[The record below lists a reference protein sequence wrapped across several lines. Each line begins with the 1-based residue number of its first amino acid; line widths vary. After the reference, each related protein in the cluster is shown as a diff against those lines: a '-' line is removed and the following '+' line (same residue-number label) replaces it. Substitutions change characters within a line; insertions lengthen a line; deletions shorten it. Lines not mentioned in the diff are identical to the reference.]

1 MKKNEKNTV
10 CKYLLGLIFG
20 IVMLTIP
27 NSVSVS
33 ANGVSDAIQR
43 LVTVYPNSC
52 SYFTSDGKID
62 SNNDDSRCS
71 LINIPARGG
80 LPSGQ
85 TVKNSYGKSCWSCHA
100 FAEYAWYVIYGH
112 CTNTQVKTIST
123 SELRIGDFIRF
134 TGHSAIYLGE
144 DSQYYYV
151 YDSNWAS
158 STDNKVRY
166 NHTIKKTR
174 GIEYCYRATNYN
186 EIANV
191 TPEPS
196 GNSPIGHLD
205 SVFAD
210 MGKITIRGWA
220 ADMDV
225 PNEPID
231 VHVYAIQDGVRNG
244 IGVLKADN
252 YRPDVHMQNT
262 GINEY
267 HGFEATINTE
277 LTGNVEIEVY
287 GINVGSGEN
296 SMLEDSPQTVVV
308 PRDTIQPTI
317 SNVEVKDLSASG
329 YTVTCNIE
337 DNVEISRVRFATW
350 TEENEQ
356 DDIVWK
362 DETLS
367 GSTISYKVDIS
378 EHNNENNCVYFT
390 HIYAYDLAG
399 NSTGYPVTVYVDAE
413 PPVISDVEVSEVSA
427 SGYTIKCKIEDNV
440 EISRVRFATWTEENE
455 QDDIVWKDETL
466 SGSTISYKVDI
477 SEHNNENNCVY
488 FTHIYAYD
496 LSENGAG
503 YPVSVYIDGKAP
515 VVSNVEITDIS
526 QKGYTVKCS
535 VEDDYSG
542 VNRVQFP
549 TWYENDNPYGND
561 NSWNVSSSCSGKLE
575 DGKYVYHVR
584 VSDYDNQL
592 GVYNTHIYAWDEHGN
607 RSECYPLEITVN
619 KDHEHNYVSTIKK
632 KATCTE
638 SGIMLY
644 TCKDDDDSYEKEIP
658 ATGHQNTEV
667 RNVKEATCAEEG
679 YTGDTYCKDC
689 GTKLSTGEKIAKKE
703 HTWDSGKV
711 TQEASC
717 IKTGIRTYT
726 CTTCQSTKTEGIPAT
741 GKHENTEVRNVKEA
755 TCAEEGYT
763 GDTYCKDCGTKLSTG
778 EKIAKKAHIWD
789 SGRVTQE
796 ATCTKTGTKTY
807 ICTTCQSTRT
817 EEIPATG
824 HVNKITKFAKEA
836 TCKSEGYTGDI
847 YCKDCGELLEEGD
860 ILPKEEHVWDEG
872 KITQQ
877 PGCTKSGERTYTCT
891 TCQTTKTE
899 EIPAT
904 GKHEKIE
911 VRNAKEATC
920 AEEGYTGD
928 TYCRDCGTKLF
939 TGEKIAKK
947 AHTWDSGKVTQ
958 EATCTKTGIRTY
970 TCTTCQS
977 TKTEEVPV
985 TGHVNKITKFAKE
998 ATCKS
1003 EGYTGDI
1010 YCKDCGE
1017 LLEEGDILP
1026 KEEHVWDEGKITQ
1039 QPGCTK
1045 SGERTYTCTT
1055 CQTTKTEEISATGH
1069 ANKIT
1074 KFAKKATCKTEGY
1087 TGDIYCQDCGEL
1099 LEEGNVLPQEAHI
1112 WDEGK
1117 ITKQPTSSA
1126 AGVRTYTC
1134 KNCGT
1139 TKTES
1144 IARLQPKKLTPGKVI
1159 KDKATNGVYKVL
1171 KDGVT
1176 VEFTKPVSR
1185 KTSVKIPDTVKLSEI
1200 TCKVRGISAN
1210 AFKNDTTLRT
1220 VTIGKNVTIIGSNA
1234 FYGARKLSKVSGGS
1248 AISKIGDKAFYNCS
1262 SLTGIELS
1270 KTVKYI
1276 GRQAFYNCKNLKTII
1291 VKTSQLTSKNVGT
1304 KAFTGIYTKPIVK
1317 VPANKFK
1324 VYQKLLKSKGM
1335 STKAIYKK

>member
-1 MKKNEKNTV
+1 MIKKETSMEKKIVTNKNYLLTILILFFTILLSSKVWASDAGTREDAVKWVYSQEGKSLDYDGAYGAQCVDLIKYYYAYFGQASYARGNGCDYVSNALPNGWTRIKNTAEFV
-10 CKYLLGLIFG
+10 PEPGDIAVWGTELSQYGHVAIILSADAHSF
-20 IVMLTIP
+20 
-27 NSVSVS
+27 VSMDQ
-33 ANGVSDAIQR
+33 NW
-43 LVTVYPNSC
+43 
-52 SYFTSDGKID
+52 
-62 SNNDDSRCS
+62 
-71 LINIPARGG
+71 
-80 LPSGQ
+80 PSGSACKQ
-85 TVKNSYGKSCWSCHA
+85 VTHTYNKFWG
-100 FAEYAWYVIYGH
+100 VIRP
-112 CTNTQVKTIST
+112 NFVEIS
-123 SELRIGDFIRF
+123 
-134 TGHSAIYLGE
+134 
-144 DSQYYYV
+144 
-151 YDSNWAS
+151 
-158 STDNKVRY
+158 
-166 NHTIKKTR
+166 
-174 GIEYCYRATNYN
+174 
-186 EIANV
+186 
-191 TPEPS
+191 EPS
-196 GNSPIGHLD
+196 GNSPIGYLD

-287 GINVGSGEN
+287 GINVGSGVN

-378 EHNNENNCVYFT
+378 EHNNENNCIYFT

-427 SGYTIKCKIEDNV
+427 SGYTIKCKIEDNE

-466 SGSTISYKVDI
+466 SGNTVSCRINVAD
-477 SEHNNENNCVY
+477 HNNERNCKY
-488 FTHIYAYD
+488 WTHIYAYD
-496 LSENGAG
+496 LSDNGAG

-515 VVSNVEITDIS
+515 VISNVEITDIS

-549 TWYENDNPYGND
+549 TWYDNDNPYGND

-592 GVYNTHIYAWDEHGN
+592 GVYNTHIYAWDEHEN

-726 CTTCQSTKTEGIPAT
+726 CTTCQSTKTEEIPAT

-796 ATCTKTGTKTY
+796 ATCTKTGIRTY
-807 ICTTCQSTRT
+807 TCTTCQTTKT

-847 YCKDCGELLEEGD
+847 YCKDCGKLLEEGD

-877 PGCTKSGERTYTCT
+877 PGCAKSGERTYTCT
-891 TCQTTKTE
+891 TCQITKTE

-904 GKHEKIE
+904 GHL
-911 VRNAKEATC
+911 N
-920 AEEGYTGD
+920 
-928 TYCRDCGTKLF
+928 
-939 TGEKIAKK
+939 
-947 AHTWDSGKVTQ
+947 KV
-958 EATCTKTGIRTY
+958 
-970 TCTTCQS
+970 
-977 TKTEEVPV
+977 
-985 TGHVNKITKFAKE
+985 
-998 ATCKS
+998 
-1003 EGYTGDI
+1003 
-1010 YCKDCGE
+1010 
-1017 LLEEGDILP
+1017 
-1026 KEEHVWDEGKITQ
+1026 
-1039 QPGCTK
+1039 
-1045 SGERTYTCTT
+1045 
-1055 CQTTKTEEISATGH
+1055 
-1069 ANKIT
+1069 T

-1099 LEEGNVLPQEAHI
+1099 LEEGNALPQEAHI

-1144 IARLQPKKLTPGKVI
+1144 IAKLQPKKLTPGKVI

-1176 VEFTKPVSR
+1176 VEFAKTVSR
-1185 KTSVKIPDTVKLSEI
+1185 KTSVKIPDTVKLSGI
-1200 TCKVRGISAN
+1200 TCKVTEISAN

-1262 SLTGIELS
+1262 GLTGIELS

-1324 VYQKLLKSKGM
+1324 AYQKLLKSKGM

>member
-1 MKKNEKNTV
+1 MIKKETSMEKKIVTNKNYLLTILILFFTILLSSKVWASDAGTREDAVKWVYSQEGKSLDYDGAYGAQCVDLIKYYYAYFGQASYARGNGCDYVSNALPNGWTRIKNTAEFV
-10 CKYLLGLIFG
+10 PEPGDIAVWGTELSQYGHVAIILSADAHSF
-20 IVMLTIP
+20 
-27 NSVSVS
+27 VSMDQ
-33 ANGVSDAIQR
+33 NW
-43 LVTVYPNSC
+43 
-52 SYFTSDGKID
+52 
-62 SNNDDSRCS
+62 
-71 LINIPARGG
+71 
-80 LPSGQ
+80 PSGSACKQ
-85 TVKNSYGKSCWSCHA
+85 VTHTYNKFWG
-100 FAEYAWYVIYGH
+100 VIRP
-112 CTNTQVKTIST
+112 NFVEIS
-123 SELRIGDFIRF
+123 
-134 TGHSAIYLGE
+134 
-144 DSQYYYV
+144 
-151 YDSNWAS
+151 
-158 STDNKVRY
+158 
-166 NHTIKKTR
+166 
-174 GIEYCYRATNYN
+174 
-186 EIANV
+186 
-191 TPEPS
+191 EPS
-196 GNSPIGHLD
+196 GNSPIGYLD

-287 GINVGSGEN
+287 GINVGSGVN

-378 EHNNENNCVYFT
+378 EHNNENNCIYFT

-427 SGYTIKCKIEDNV
+427 SGYTIKCKIEDNE

-466 SGSTISYKVDI
+466 SGNTVSCRINVAD
-477 SEHNNENNCVY
+477 HNNERNCKY
-488 FTHIYAYD
+488 WTHIYAYD
-496 LSENGAG
+496 LSDNGAG

-515 VVSNVEITDIS
+515 VISNVEITDIS

-549 TWYENDNPYGND
+549 TWYDNDNPYGND

-592 GVYNTHIYAWDEHGN
+592 GVYNTHIYAWDEHEN

-726 CTTCQSTKTEGIPAT
+726 CTTCQSTKTEEIPAT

-824 HVNKITKFAKEA
+824 HVNKITKFAKKA

-872 KITQQ
+872 RITQQ
-877 PGCTKSGERTYTCT
+877 PGCTKSGERMYTCT
-891 TCQTTKTE
+891 TCQITKTE

-904 GKHEKIE
+904 GHL
-911 VRNAKEATC
+911 N
-920 AEEGYTGD
+920 
-928 TYCRDCGTKLF
+928 
-939 TGEKIAKK
+939 
-947 AHTWDSGKVTQ
+947 KV
-958 EATCTKTGIRTY
+958 
-970 TCTTCQS
+970 
-977 TKTEEVPV
+977 
-985 TGHVNKITKFAKE
+985 
-998 ATCKS
+998 
-1003 EGYTGDI
+1003 
-1010 YCKDCGE
+1010 
-1017 LLEEGDILP
+1017 
-1026 KEEHVWDEGKITQ
+1026 
-1039 QPGCTK
+1039 
-1045 SGERTYTCTT
+1045 
-1055 CQTTKTEEISATGH
+1055 
-1069 ANKIT
+1069 T

-1099 LEEGNVLPQEAHI
+1099 LEEGNALPQEAHI

-1144 IARLQPKKLTPGKVI
+1144 IAKLQPKKLTPGKVI

-1176 VEFTKPVSR
+1176 VEFAKTVSR
-1185 KTSVKIPDTVKLSEI
+1185 KTSVKIPDTVKLSGI
-1200 TCKVRGISAN
+1200 TCKVTEISAN

-1262 SLTGIELS
+1262 GLTGIELS

-1276 GRQAFYNCKNLKTII
+1276 GRQAFYNCKNFKTII

-1324 VYQKLLKSKGM
+1324 AYQKLLKSKGM

>member
-1 MKKNEKNTV
+1 MEKKIVTNKNYLLTILILFFTILLSSKVWASDAGTREDAVKWVYSQEGKSLDYDGAYGAQCVDLIKYYYAYFGQASYARGNGCDYVSNALPNGWTRIKNTAEFV
-10 CKYLLGLIFG
+10 PEPGDIAVWGTELSQYGHVAIILSADAHSF
-20 IVMLTIP
+20 
-27 NSVSVS
+27 VSMDQ
-33 ANGVSDAIQR
+33 NW
-43 LVTVYPNSC
+43 
-52 SYFTSDGKID
+52 
-62 SNNDDSRCS
+62 
-71 LINIPARGG
+71 
-80 LPSGQ
+80 PSGSACKQ
-85 TVKNSYGKSCWSCHA
+85 VTHTYNKFWG
-100 FAEYAWYVIYGH
+100 VIRP
-112 CTNTQVKTIST
+112 NFVEIS
-123 SELRIGDFIRF
+123 
-134 TGHSAIYLGE
+134 
-144 DSQYYYV
+144 
-151 YDSNWAS
+151 
-158 STDNKVRY
+158 
-166 NHTIKKTR
+166 
-174 GIEYCYRATNYN
+174 
-186 EIANV
+186 
-191 TPEPS
+191 EPS
-196 GNSPIGHLD
+196 GNSPIGYLD

-287 GINVGSGEN
+287 GINVGSGVN

-378 EHNNENNCVYFT
+378 EHNNENNCIYFT

-427 SGYTIKCKIEDNV
+427 SGYTIKCKIEDNE

-466 SGSTISYKVDI
+466 SGNTVSCRINVAD
-477 SEHNNENNCVY
+477 HNNERNCKY
-488 FTHIYAYD
+488 WTHIYAYD
-496 LSENGAG
+496 LSDNGAG

-515 VVSNVEITDIS
+515 VISNVEITDIS

-549 TWYENDNPYGND
+549 TWYDNDNPYGND

-592 GVYNTHIYAWDEHGN
+592 GVYNTHIYAWDEHEN

-711 TQEASC
+711 TQEA
-717 IKTGIRTYT
+717 
-726 CTTCQSTKTEGIPAT
+726 
-741 GKHENTEVRNVKEA
+741 
-755 TCAEEGYT
+755 
-763 GDTYCKDCGTKLSTG
+763 
-778 EKIAKKAHIWD
+778 
-789 SGRVTQE
+789 
-796 ATCTKTGTKTY
+796 TCTKTGTKTY

-824 HVNKITKFAKEA
+824 HVNKITKFAKKA

-872 KITQQ
+872 RITQQ
-877 PGCTKSGERTYTCT
+877 PGCTKSGERMYTCT
-891 TCQTTKTE
+891 TCQITKTE

-904 GKHEKIE
+904 GHL
-911 VRNAKEATC
+911 N
-920 AEEGYTGD
+920 
-928 TYCRDCGTKLF
+928 
-939 TGEKIAKK
+939 
-947 AHTWDSGKVTQ
+947 KV
-958 EATCTKTGIRTY
+958 
-970 TCTTCQS
+970 
-977 TKTEEVPV
+977 
-985 TGHVNKITKFAKE
+985 
-998 ATCKS
+998 
-1003 EGYTGDI
+1003 
-1010 YCKDCGE
+1010 
-1017 LLEEGDILP
+1017 
-1026 KEEHVWDEGKITQ
+1026 
-1039 QPGCTK
+1039 
-1045 SGERTYTCTT
+1045 
-1055 CQTTKTEEISATGH
+1055 
-1069 ANKIT
+1069 T

-1099 LEEGNVLPQEAHI
+1099 LEEGNALPQEAHI

-1144 IARLQPKKLTPGKVI
+1144 IAKLQPKKLTPGKVI

-1176 VEFTKPVSR
+1176 VEFAKTVSR
-1185 KTSVKIPDTVKLSEI
+1185 KTSVKIPDTVKLSGI
-1200 TCKVRGISAN
+1200 TCKVTEISAN

-1262 SLTGIELS
+1262 GLTGIELS

-1276 GRQAFYNCKNLKTII
+1276 GRQAFYNCKNFKTII

-1324 VYQKLLKSKGM
+1324 AYQKLLKSKGM

>member
-1 MKKNEKNTV
+1 MEKKIVTNKNYLLTILILFFTILLSSKVWASDAGTREDAVKWVYSQEGKSLDYDGAYGAQCVDLIKYYYAYFGQASYARGNGCDYVSNALPNGWTRIKNTAEFV
-10 CKYLLGLIFG
+10 PEPGDIAVWGTELSQYGHVAIILSADAHSF
-20 IVMLTIP
+20 
-27 NSVSVS
+27 VSMDQ
-33 ANGVSDAIQR
+33 NW
-43 LVTVYPNSC
+43 
-52 SYFTSDGKID
+52 
-62 SNNDDSRCS
+62 
-71 LINIPARGG
+71 
-80 LPSGQ
+80 PSGSACKQ
-85 TVKNSYGKSCWSCHA
+85 VTHTYNKFWG
-100 FAEYAWYVIYGH
+100 VIRP
-112 CTNTQVKTIST
+112 NFVEIS
-123 SELRIGDFIRF
+123 
-134 TGHSAIYLGE
+134 
-144 DSQYYYV
+144 
-151 YDSNWAS
+151 
-158 STDNKVRY
+158 
-166 NHTIKKTR
+166 
-174 GIEYCYRATNYN
+174 
-186 EIANV
+186 
-191 TPEPS
+191 EPS
-196 GNSPIGHLD
+196 GNSPIGYLD

-287 GINVGSGEN
+287 GINVGSGVN

-378 EHNNENNCVYFT
+378 EHNNENNCIYFT

-427 SGYTIKCKIEDNV
+427 SGYTIKCKIEDNE

-466 SGSTISYKVDI
+466 SGNTVSCRINVAD
-477 SEHNNENNCVY
+477 HNNERNCKY
-488 FTHIYAYD
+488 WTHIYAYD
-496 LSENGAG
+496 LSDNGAG

-515 VVSNVEITDIS
+515 VISNVEITDIS

-549 TWYENDNPYGND
+549 TWYDNDNPYGND

-592 GVYNTHIYAWDEHGN
+592 GVYNTHIYAWDEHEN

-726 CTTCQSTKTEGIPAT
+726 CTTCQSTKTEEIPATGKHENTEVRNVKEATCAEEGYTGDTYCKDCGTKLSTGEKIAKKAHTWDSGRVTQEASCIKTGIRTYTCTTCQSTKTEEIPAT

-796 ATCTKTGTKTY
+796 ATCTKTGIRTY
-807 ICTTCQSTRT
+807 TCTTCQTTKT

-847 YCKDCGELLEEGD
+847 YCKDCGKLLEEGD

-877 PGCTKSGERTYTCT
+877 PGCAKSGERTYTCT
-891 TCQTTKTE
+891 TCQITKTE

-904 GKHEKIE
+904 GHL
-911 VRNAKEATC
+911 N
-920 AEEGYTGD
+920 
-928 TYCRDCGTKLF
+928 
-939 TGEKIAKK
+939 
-947 AHTWDSGKVTQ
+947 KV
-958 EATCTKTGIRTY
+958 
-970 TCTTCQS
+970 
-977 TKTEEVPV
+977 
-985 TGHVNKITKFAKE
+985 
-998 ATCKS
+998 
-1003 EGYTGDI
+1003 
-1010 YCKDCGE
+1010 
-1017 LLEEGDILP
+1017 
-1026 KEEHVWDEGKITQ
+1026 
-1039 QPGCTK
+1039 
-1045 SGERTYTCTT
+1045 
-1055 CQTTKTEEISATGH
+1055 
-1069 ANKIT
+1069 T

-1099 LEEGNVLPQEAHI
+1099 LEEGNALPQEAHI

-1144 IARLQPKKLTPGKVI
+1144 IAKLQPKKLTPGKVI

-1176 VEFTKPVSR
+1176 VEFAKTVSR
-1185 KTSVKIPDTVKLSEI
+1185 KTSVKIPDTVKLSGI
-1200 TCKVRGISAN
+1200 TCKVTEISAN

-1262 SLTGIELS
+1262 GLTGIELS

-1324 VYQKLLKSKGM
+1324 AYQKLLKSKGM

>member
-191 TPEPS
+191 TPEPENPYYNSYGFDNPSNNDVISDGTFLFQGWIDAKKEISSITCSINHGARYVGTDLYTRPDVSYATAFRTEIDSNILNLGTNDIALCVNFTDGSATVVENRTVTWSPKLLWGYDSPTEDMQISDNQFQFS
-196 GNSPIGHLD
+196 GWIET
-205 SVFAD
+205 
-210 MGKITIRGWA
+210 GKKLKRVSCSLNHGEQYLTANLYKRP
-220 ADMDV
+220 DV
-225 PNEPID
+225 PNATAFRLD
-231 VHVYAIQDGVRNG
+231 
-244 IGVLKADN
+244 IGSSNLH
-252 YRPDVHMQNT
+252 Y
-262 GINEY
+262 
-267 HGFEATINTE
+267 
-277 LTGNVEIEVY
+277 
-287 GINVGSGEN
+287 GEN
-296 SMLEDSPQTVVV
+296 NIAVCAYYADGTGE
-308 PRDTIQPTI
+308 TIAERKVRKCI
-317 SNVEVKDLSASG
+317 DDA
-329 YTVTCNIE
+329 IE
-337 DNVEISRVRFATW
+337 YP
-350 TEENEQ
+350 Q
-356 DDIVWK
+356 DDEKFTCKNAWF
-362 DETLS
+362 LLQ
-367 GSTISYKVDIS
+367 GWSTDDTRQIDHFEFIINDTRYTTVA
-378 EHNNENNCVYFT
+378 HT
-390 HIYAYDLAG
+390 RADLAG
-399 NSTGYPVTVYVDAE
+399 NARYYREQVPIDRLKNG
-413 PPVISDVEVSEVSA
+413 
-427 SGYTIKCKIEDNV
+427 KNKIEIFAYYSDGT
-440 EISRVRFATWTEENE
+440 SRNIGQREVIG
-455 QDDIVWKDETL
+455 DI
-466 SGSTISYKVDI
+466 
-477 SEHNNENNCVY
+477 
-488 FTHIYAYD
+488 
-496 LSENGAG
+496 
-503 YPVSVYIDGKAP
+503 
-515 VVSNVEITDIS
+515 
-526 QKGYTVKCS
+526 
-535 VEDDYSG
+535 
-542 VNRVQFP
+542 
-549 TWYENDNPYGND
+549 
-561 NSWNVSSSCSGKLE
+561 
-575 DGKYVYHVR
+575 
-584 VSDYDNQL
+584 
-592 GVYNTHIYAWDEHGN
+592 
-607 RSECYPLEITVN
+607 
-619 KDHEHNYVSTIKK
+619 
-632 KATCTE
+632 
-638 SGIMLY
+638 
-644 TCKDDDDSYEKEIP
+644 
-658 ATGHQNTEV
+658 
-667 RNVKEATCAEEG
+667 
-679 YTGDTYCKDC
+679 
-689 GTKLSTGEKIAKKE
+689 E

-726 CTTCQSTKTEGIPAT
+726 CTTCQTTKTEEIPAT
-741 GKHENTEVRNVKEA
+741 GKHENTEVRNAKEA

-763 GDTYCKDCGTKLSTG
+763 GDTYCKDCGTKLSAG
-778 EKIAKKAHIWD
+778 EKIAKKAHTWD
-789 SGRVTQE
+789 SGKVTQE
-796 ATCTKTGTKTY
+796 AICTKTGTKTY
-807 ICTTCQSTRT
+807 TCTTCQTTKT

-847 YCKDCGELLEEGD
+847 YCKDCGKLLEEGD

-877 PGCTKSGERTYTCT
+877 PGCAKSGERTYTCT

-904 GKHEKIE
+904 GHL
-911 VRNAKEATC
+911 N
-920 AEEGYTGD
+920 
-928 TYCRDCGTKLF
+928 
-939 TGEKIAKK
+939 
-947 AHTWDSGKVTQ
+947 KV
-958 EATCTKTGIRTY
+958 
-970 TCTTCQS
+970 
-977 TKTEEVPV
+977 
-985 TGHVNKITKFAKE
+985 
-998 ATCKS
+998 
-1003 EGYTGDI
+1003 
-1010 YCKDCGE
+1010 
-1017 LLEEGDILP
+1017 
-1026 KEEHVWDEGKITQ
+1026 
-1039 QPGCTK
+1039 
-1045 SGERTYTCTT
+1045 
-1055 CQTTKTEEISATGH
+1055 
-1069 ANKIT
+1069 T

-1099 LEEGNVLPQEAHI
+1099 LEEGNALAQEAHI

-1144 IARLQPKKLTPGKVI
+1144 IAKLQPKKLTPGKVI

-1176 VEFTKPVSR
+1176 VEFAKTVSR
-1185 KTSVKIPDTVKLSEI
+1185 KTSVKIPDTVKLSGI
-1200 TCKVRGISAN
+1200 TCKVTEISAN

-1262 SLTGIELS
+1262 GLTGIELS

-1324 VYQKLLKSKGM
+1324 AYQKLLKSKGM

>member
-191 TPEPS
+191 TPEPENPYY
-196 GNSPIGHLD
+196 NSYGFDNPSNNDVISDGTFLFQGWIDAKKEISSITCSINHGARYVGTDLYTRPDVSYATAFRTEID
-205 SVFAD
+205 SNILNLGTNDIALCVNFTDGSATVVENRTVTWSPKLLWGYDSPTED
-210 MGKITIRGWA
+210 MKITDNQFQFSGWIETGKKLESVSCSLNHGEQYLTA
-220 ADMDV
+220 NLYKRPDV
-225 PNEPID
+225 PNATAFRLD
-231 VHVYAIQDGVRNG
+231 
-244 IGVLKADN
+244 IGTSNLR
-252 YRPDVHMQNT
+252 Y
-262 GINEY
+262 
-267 HGFEATINTE
+267 
-277 LTGNVEIEVY
+277 
-287 GINVGSGEN
+287 GEN
-296 SMLEDSPQTVVV
+296 YIAVCAHYED
-308 PRDTIQPTI
+308 
-317 SNVEVKDLSASG
+317 G
-329 YTVTCNIE
+329 
-337 DNVEISRVRFATW
+337 
-350 TEENEQ
+350 TEETIAEHKVRKCI
-356 DDIVWK
+356 DDAI
-362 DETLS
+362 E
-367 GSTISYKVDIS
+367 YPQ
-378 EHNNENNCVYFT
+378 NNENFT
-390 HIYAYDLAG
+390 CKNAWFLLQGWSTDDTRQIDHFEFIINDTRYTTVAHTRADLAG
-399 NSTGYPVTVYVDAE
+399 NARYYREQVPIDRLKNG
-413 PPVISDVEVSEVSA
+413 
-427 SGYTIKCKIEDNV
+427 KNKIEIFAYYSDGT
-440 EISRVRFATWTEENE
+440 SRNIGQREVIGDIEHTW
-455 QDDIVWKDETL
+455 D
-466 SGSTISYKVDI
+466 SG
-477 SEHNNENNCVY
+477 
-488 FTHIYAYD
+488 
-496 LSENGAG
+496 
-503 YPVSVYIDGKAP
+503 
-515 VVSNVEITDIS
+515 
-526 QKGYTVKCS
+526 
-535 VEDDYSG
+535 
-542 VNRVQFP
+542 RVTQEAAC
-549 TWYENDNPYGND
+549 TKIGTKTY
-561 NSWNVSSSCSGKLE
+561 
-575 DGKYVYHVR
+575 
-584 VSDYDNQL
+584 
-592 GVYNTHIYAWDEHGN
+592 
-607 RSECYPLEITVN
+607 
-619 KDHEHNYVSTIKK
+619 
-632 KATCTE
+632 TCTICQTTKTE
-638 SGIMLY
+638 
-644 TCKDDDDSYEKEIP
+644 EIP
-658 ATGHQNTEV
+658 ATGKHENTEV
-667 RNVKEATCAEEG
+667 RNAKEATCTEEG

-689 GTKLSTGEKIAKKE
+689 GMKLSAGEKIAKKA

-711 TQEASC
+711 TQEATC
-717 IKTGIRTYT
+717 TKTGIKIYT
-726 CTTCQSTKTEGIPAT
+726 CTTCQTTK
-741 GKHENTEVRNVKEA
+741 
-755 TCAEEGYT
+755 
-763 GDTYCKDCGTKLSTG
+763 
-778 EKIAKKAHIWD
+778 
-789 SGRVTQE
+789 
-796 ATCTKTGTKTY
+796 
-807 ICTTCQSTRT
+807 T

-824 HVNKITKFAKEA
+824 HVSKITKFAKEA

-904 GKHEKIE
+904 G
-911 VRNAKEATC
+911 
-920 AEEGYTGD
+920 
-928 TYCRDCGTKLF
+928 
-939 TGEKIAKK
+939 
-947 AHTWDSGKVTQ
+947 
-958 EATCTKTGIRTY
+958 
-970 TCTTCQS
+970 
-977 TKTEEVPV
+977 
-985 TGHVNKITKFAKE
+985 
-998 ATCKS
+998 
-1003 EGYTGDI
+1003 
-1010 YCKDCGE
+1010 
-1017 LLEEGDILP
+1017 
-1026 KEEHVWDEGKITQ
+1026 
-1039 QPGCTK
+1039 
-1045 SGERTYTCTT
+1045 
-1055 CQTTKTEEISATGH
+1055 H

-1117 ITKQPTSSA
+1117 ITKQPSSSA

-1185 KTSVKIPDTVKLSEI
+1185 KTSVKIPDTVKLSGI

-1210 AFKNDTTLRT
+1210 VFKNDTTLRT